1 MMYNSWFVNRINLFL
16 YENKIR
22 FKYESLVYD
31 NIQDSCSTYLY
42 LINGSKYYAK
52 IFTCRNDE
60 SVDLEVKFVNYLSA
74 HGIIVPSFLEINGKE
89 IFDISNKET
98 KCLLVFMS
106 EVLGDSIIAP
116 NTLNDI
122 VKNVAKIHNISLGFD
137 YENCVLKPVNDKYLL
152 KEFIDMN
159 PIFLKDIYDVEKL
172 KGYLNG
178 EPIKS
183 RYYFIHAD
191 LHLANI
197 VVRHGF
203 FYGLIDFS
211 DMRLG
216 LFEDDLGKLFQ
227 NYLTS
232 EMATMETIKEQIE
245 LYRKCRDEDV
255 AVDEIF
261 ISCIYRVLYNLKFVK
276 RTQGMSSYQTKKNK
290 YVKVI
295 DDCVRELEKL

>member
-172 KGYLNG
+172 K
-178 EPIKS
+178 
-183 RYYFIHAD
+183 
-191 LHLANI
+191 
-197 VVRHGF
+197 
-203 FYGLIDFS
+203 
-211 DMRLG
+211 
-216 LFEDDLGKLFQ
+216 
-227 NYLTS
+227 
-232 EMATMETIKEQIE
+232 
-245 LYRKCRDEDV
+245 
-255 AVDEIF
+255 
-261 ISCIYRVLYNLKFVK
+261 
-276 RTQGMSSYQTKKNK
+276 
-290 YVKVI
+290 
-295 DDCVRELEKL
+295 